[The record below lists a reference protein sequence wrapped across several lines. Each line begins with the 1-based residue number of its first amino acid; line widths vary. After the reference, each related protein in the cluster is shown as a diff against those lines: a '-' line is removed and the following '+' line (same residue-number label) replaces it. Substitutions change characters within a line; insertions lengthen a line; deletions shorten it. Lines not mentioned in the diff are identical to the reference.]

1 MLADGAQAGADH
13 APAVASLPSLGQ
25 RDNLIELQQQLVVG
39 GGARRLVVHG
49 GSVEE
54 GAERV
59 HERLDLEC
67 GRRRSASSGARAF
80 VVAARRGAVGRVRVP
95 GRRAIRSP
103 PEPQLRQSL
112 AHALVDKAAAAAV
125 AAAVA
130 IAVAAAVAPAV
141 AAAVA
146 AAVARRG
153 LGGDGHCR
161 LELLERERLEL
172 GEQRHAHGRGGGG
185 RQRRGGLARALAQ
198 TGRLAR
204 EQAGREAA
212 AARPR
217 QRPLRHSLLG
227 RLRALCRQPP
237 RETRLQGEHGYDQH
251 AGRESE
257 AVERG
262 RLLHPA
268 GAREF
273 VVAVHKL
280 DLDHARREHQ
290 EVVKVEDREKVEHVQ
305 EDAKRRVPDGHVAAF
320 RGLGEQAEE

>member
-25 RDNLIELQQQLVVG
+25 RGNLIELQQQLVVG

-49 GSVEE
+49 GGVEE

-67 GRRRSASSGARAF
+67 GRRRSAL

-95 GRRAIRSP
+95 GRSAVRGP
-103 PEPQLRQSL
+103 PEPQLRQRL

-130 IAVAAAVAPAV
+130 IAV

-172 GEQRHAHGRGGGG
+172 CEHRHAHGRGGGG

-237 RETRLQGEHGYDQH
+237 RETRLQGEHNYDQQ
-251 AGRESE
+251 ASRESE
-257 AVERG
+257 AVEHG

-268 GAREF
+268 GAREV

-290 EVVKVEDREKVEHVQ
+290 EVVEVKDREKVEHEQ
-305 EDAKRRVPDGHVAAF
+305 EGAKRRVPDGHLAPF
-320 RGLGEQAEE
+320 RGGSE